1 MPDSNIENHKIV
13 GEEEWLTARKRLLA
27 KEKEFT
33 RMQDELNQERRNLP
47 WVKVTKEYVFDGPK
61 GKETLDD
68 LFDGRSQLIVYH
80 FMFGPDDKA
89 GCAHCSLRA
98 DGFNGINIHLKHRD
112 VTMIAVSRAPYER
125 LAAYKKRMGWGF
137 KWVSSGNSDF
147 NFDLHV
153 SFTPEEMKAGK
164 ALFNYAIQNPGPP
177 EREGH
182 SVFYKDQSDDIFHT
196 YSCYIRGNELF
207 NIHYH
212 YLDIVPKGRDENGR
226 GPFWVRRHDEY
237 PTESGDKAQERTS

>member
-1 MPDSNIENHKIV
+1 MSDSTRNHKIV
-13 GEEEWLTARKRLLA
+13 SEEDWIEARKKLLV

-33 RMQDELNQERRNLP
+33 RLQDELNQERRDLP
-47 WVKVTKEYVFDGPK
+47 WVKVTKNYVFDGPN
-61 GKETLDD
+61 GKETLAD
-68 LFDGRSQLIVYH
+68 LFEGRSQLIIYH
-80 FMFGPDDKA
+80 FMFGLDDNA
-89 GCAHCSLRA
+89 GCPHCSLRA

-112 VTMIAVSRAPYER
+112 VTMIAVSRAPYEK

-137 KWVSSGNSDF
+137 KWVSSGKTDF

-164 ALFNYAIQNPGPP
+164 AFFNYIMQNPGPP
-177 EREGH
+177 DREGH
-182 SVFYKDQSDDIFHT
+182 SVFYKDDNGGIFHT
-196 YSCYIRGNELF
+196 YSCYVRGNELF

-226 GPFWVRRHDEY
+226 GPFWVRRRDEY
-237 PTESGDKAQERTS
+237 ETGSPSDGAQS